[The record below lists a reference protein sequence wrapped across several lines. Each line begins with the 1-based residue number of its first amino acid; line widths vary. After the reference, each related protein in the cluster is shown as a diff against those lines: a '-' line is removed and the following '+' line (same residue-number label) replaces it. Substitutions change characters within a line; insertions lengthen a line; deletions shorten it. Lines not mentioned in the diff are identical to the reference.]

1 MSNSKRNSSQPRRTI
16 KSKDR
21 KSSKQTKNT
30 QPESGKNGYPLS
42 MTPNIGTLWFN
53 SGVRG
58 VVDSVRT
65 KLRYVLPFQT
75 VLNAGSSVSSL
86 KFTSNAFDVDAALGS
101 TAMGYFGELAQ
112 IYARFRTLGM
122 KYRFDVSTNETHSL
136 AYVHGFMSQSL
147 SSTGVGLNFA
157 ESPYVFT
164 GLSGG
169 INADPTKTFTGQ
181 VTVAKLFGTQQ
192 ALVDDTF
199 TGLTTS
205 STLPTSGTMFLYIGA
220 VSTAVLTAGFD
231 VTGFVEL
238 DILFYD
244 RNSLVS

>member
-1 MSNSKRNSSQPRRTI
+1 MSNSKRNSFTPRRTI
-16 KSKDR
+16 KSKDG
-21 KSSKQTKNT
+21 KSSKQNKSTHT
-30 QPESGKNGYPLS
+30 VPRRNGYPLIT
-42 MTPNIGTLWFN
+42 TPNIGTLWFN

-58 VVDSVRT
+58 VADSVRT

-75 VLNAGSSVSSL
+75 VLNAGSTVSSL
-86 KFTSNAFDVDAALGS
+86 KFTSNAYDVDAALGS
-101 TAMGYFGELAQ
+101 TSMGYFSELAQ

-147 SSTGVGLNFA
+147 SSTGVGLNYA
-157 ESPYVFT
+157 ESPYVSVQ
-164 GLSGG
+164 LSGG
-169 INADPTKTFTGQ
+169 INADPTKSFTGQ
-181 VTVAKLFGTQQ
+181 VTVSQFFGTKQ

-220 VSTAVLTAGFD
+220 VSTATLAAGFD
-231 VTGFVEL
+231 VTGFIEL
-238 DILFYD
+238 DLMFYD
-244 RNSLVS
+244 RNSLVT